1 MASIHSEIIVSAS
14 PDEAW
19 AAVRDVG
26 RAHVLLFPGILTDV
40 RLDGDARVVT
50 FANGMVLRELIVD
63 LDDAERRFVY
73 ASVGGRT
80 THHNSSIQVLPHEG
94 GSRLIWITDLLPH
107 ELRPAIAALVE
118 QGSAVMKA
126 TLDARARSAG

>member
-1 MASIHSEIIVSAS
+1 
-14 PDEAW
+14 
-19 AAVRDVG
+19 
-26 RAHVLLFPGILTDV
+26 
-40 RLDGDARVVT
+40 
-50 FANGMVLRELIVD
+50 
-63 LDDAERRFVY
+63 
-73 ASVGGRT
+73 VGGRT

-126 TLDARARSAG
+126 TLDARPRSAG

>member
-40 RLDGDARVVT
+40 RLEGDARVVT
-50 FANGMVLRELIVD
+50 FANGMVVRELIVD

-80 THHNSSIQVLPHEG
+80 THHNSSIQVVPHER
-94 GSRLIWITDLLPH
+94 GSRLFWITVLLPH

-126 TLDARARSAG
+126 MLDARARSTG

>member
-1 MASIHSEIIVSAS
+1 MASIRSEIVVSAS

-26 RAHVLLFPGILTDV
+26 RAHELLFPGILTDV
-40 RLDGDARVVT
+40 RLDGDARVAT
-50 FANGMVLRELIVD
+50 FGNGMVVRELIVD

-73 ASVGGRT
+73 ASVGGRA

-107 ELRPAIAALVE
+107 ALRPAIAALVE

-126 TLDARARSAG
+126 TLDARARAAG